1 MKTTLEIATELGIE
15 KHTVAWVITSNK
27 IKPVH
32 QECRKNYFSDQQVNQ
47 IKEILRFE
55 LKIPLTEPKKEI
67 INTEYYE
74 EVYHVYESKMNYE
87 PSTIS

>member
-1 MKTTLEIATELGIE
+1 MKTTLEIAKCLGIN
-15 KHTVAWVITSNK
+15 KHTVAKVIVKEK

-32 QECRKNYFSDQQVNQ
+32 QECNKNYFSDQQVNQ

-74 EVYHVYESKMNYE
+74 EVYHVYESKMNYAK
-87 PSTIS
+87 